1 MAKDKD
7 KKSSRNIRDASS
19 EYKILKDMVERLAK
33 DFENVIKN
41 SNLSREQK
49 AKAVKQLLKRKNKDN
64 STS

>member
-64 STS
+64 SIS